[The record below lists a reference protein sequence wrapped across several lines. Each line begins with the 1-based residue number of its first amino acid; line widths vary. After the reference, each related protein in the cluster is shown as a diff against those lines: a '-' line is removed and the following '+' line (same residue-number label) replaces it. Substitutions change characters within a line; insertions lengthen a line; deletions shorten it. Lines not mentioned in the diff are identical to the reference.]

1 MTGAPEVTA
10 EDLHDRFLKTY
21 RYLRVA
27 MVVLLALLLISVLW
41 EYSQVKPLRP
51 SISDY
56 YYSPVRAIFVGTLTS
71 LGVCMIVLK
80 GNTAWEDTFLNLV
93 GMLAPVVA
101 LVPTRDY
108 GVCTVRNPNVADD
121 ILANVNNNVLA
132 LLIAGVL
139 GLIIW
144 IGLVIRDQTPSA
156 NKAPV
161 GFGFVVVL
169 IVVIGGVGW
178 FLFGDR
184 NYLACNAHNY
194 TAIPMFC
201 FLIAVVWGNAWAY
214 NKMEN
219 PDAGLSLRSAAQ
231 AAKNRYGVIA
241 VTIVVLSAVF
251 VIAGRN
257 GFTQWVFFVECV
269 VLISFLIFWVVQS
282 KELWNSGIR
291 GAPEVP
297 TNAPGQG

>member
-1 MTGAPEVTA
+1 MTTTPEVTA

-56 YYSPVRAIFVGTLTS
+56 YYSPVRAIFVGTLTA

-101 LVPTRDY
+101 LVPTRDA
-108 GVCTVRNPNVADD
+108 GVCTINNPGVADD
-121 ILANVNNNVLA
+121 ILANINNNVLA
-132 LLIAGVL
+132 LLVAGVMGVLIWL
-139 GLIIW
+139 GL
-144 IGLVIRDQTPSA
+144 VVMDQTPTA

-161 GFGFVVVL
+161 GFGFAVVL
-169 IVVIGGVGW
+169 ILVASGLGW
-178 FLFGDR
+178 FIFGDR
-184 NYLACNAHNY
+184 NYLACNGHNF

-201 FLIAVVWGNAWAY
+201 FLVAVVWGNAWAY
-214 NKMEN
+214 EKVEH
-219 PDAGLSLRSAAQ
+219 PTSVPWVRRAGQ

-241 VTIVVLSAVF
+241 VTIVVLSAIF
-251 VIAGRN
+251 VAAGRN
-257 GFTQWVFFVECV
+257 GFEQWVFFVECV
-269 VLISFLIFWVVQS
+269 VLISFLTFWVVQS
-282 KELWNSGIR
+282 KELWRQGIR
-291 GAPEVP
+291 GAPMANDP
-297 TNAPGQG
+297 A

>member
-1 MTGAPEVTA
+1 MAAAPEVTA
-10 EDLHDRFLKTY
+10 EEVHDRFLKTY

-56 YYSPVRAIFVGTLTS
+56 YYSPVRAIFVGTLTA

-108 GVCTVRNPNVADD
+108 GVCTVRNPSVADD

-139 GLIIW
+139 GLLIW
-144 IGLVIRDQTPSA
+144 IGLVIRDQSPSA
-156 NKAPV
+156 KKAPV

-169 IVVIGGVGW
+169 IVVLGGVGW

-184 NYLACNAHNY
+184 NYLACNGHNF
-194 TAIPMFC
+194 TAIPMFL

-214 NKMEN
+214 NKVEH
-219 PDAGLSLRSAAQ
+219 PEAGISVATALQ

-241 VTIVVLSAVF
+241 VVMVTLSVLIG
-251 VIAGRN
+251 IAGQR
-257 GFTQWVFFVECV
+257 GFEQWVFFVECV

-282 KELWNSGIR
+282 KELWDSGIR
-291 GAPEVP
+291 GAPDP
-297 TNAPGQG
+297 SDAS